1 SPPGETLLE
10 LLDDRRMSRAELA
23 GRTGLPRA
31 TIDEI
36 IEGQAGI
43 TADTAFELERVLAI
57 PASFWCNLERN
68 YRHSL
73 AR

>member
-1 SPPGETLLE
+1 MTREDATNTYQPDRGSPPGETLLE

-43 TADTAFELERVLAI
+43 TADTA
-57 PASFWCNLERN
+57 
-68 YRHSL
+68 
-73 AR
+73 